1 MEDNIKIIIDFCD
14 IDSYEKIASYL
25 LKILL
30 NLTHLLDKQRKDKEI
45 NNIDMLNYIKY
56 FEIITT
62 TTRKILTPNFLCFVM
77 ENNQK

>member
-1 MEDNIKIIIDFCD
+1 MEDNIKIIIDSCD

>member
-56 FEIITT
+56 YWIITT
-62 TTRKILTPNFLCFVM
+62 TTLKIITPNFFILM
-77 ENNQK
+77 EKNHT